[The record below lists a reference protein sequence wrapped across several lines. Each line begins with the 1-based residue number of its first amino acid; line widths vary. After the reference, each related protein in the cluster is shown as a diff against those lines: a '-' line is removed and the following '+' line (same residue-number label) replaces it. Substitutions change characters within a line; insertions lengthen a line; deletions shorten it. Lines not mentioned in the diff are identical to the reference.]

1 MELRDEILPRAQ
13 NIQSR
18 LDRQTIETE
27 EVWAAH
33 RGLEGDEGLEPVQPA
48 VGSGC
53 PACPPPSGPFLLTW
67 TSCLPPCP
75 PPLTTLVWSPLQ
87 VNKTLKATL
96 QALLEVVAS
105 DDGDVL
111 DSFQT
116 SPSTESLKST
126 SSDPGSRQA
135 GRRRGQQQETET
147 FYLTVGRA
155 GLVGGTRGGIAGA
168 EGGAQARANTW
179 GSSWGCPEAPGVS
192 EWTEHPRQAAG
203 QAREAAGGPSA
214 RWAQCCPLPRLS
226 PAQDPI

>member
-1 MELRDEILPRAQ
+1 MPRESWHLLPKHSPQPPGRHPLQVAEICVEMELQDEIVPRAQ

-27 EVWAAH
+27 E
-33 RGLEGDEGLEPVQPA
+33 
-48 VGSGC
+48 
-53 PACPPPSGPFLLTW
+53 
-67 TSCLPPCP
+67 
-75 PPLTTLVWSPLQ
+75 

-147 FYLTVGRA
+147 FYLTKLQEYLSGRSILA
-155 GLVGGTRGGIAGA
+155 KLQAKHEKLQEALQRGDK
-168 EGGAQARANTW
+168 EEREM
-179 GSSWGCPEAPGVS
+179 SWTQYTQRKFQKS
-192 EWTEHPRQAAG
+192 RHPRPSSQYN
-203 QAREAAGGPSA
+203 QRLFGGDMEKFIQVLALPHMPAHLYMLVFLQPWVTSVTRASA
-214 RWAQCCPLPRLS
+214 
-226 PAQDPI
+226 

>member
-1 MELRDEILPRAQ
+1 M
-13 NIQSR
+13 
-18 LDRQTIETE
+18 
-27 EVWAAH
+27 
-33 RGLEGDEGLEPVQPA
+33 
-48 VGSGC
+48 
-53 PACPPPSGPFLLTW
+53 
-67 TSCLPPCP
+67 
-75 PPLTTLVWSPLQ
+75 
-87 VNKTLKATL
+87 NKTLKATL

-155 GLVGGTRGGIAGA
+155 GLVGGTRGGVTGA
-168 EGGAQARANTW
+168 EGGAQARANTL
-179 GSSWGCPEAPGVS
+179 GSSWGCLEAPGVS
-192 EWTEHPRQAAG
+192 EWTEHPRQVAG

-214 RWAQCCPLPRLS
+214 RWAQ
-226 PAQDPI
+226 DPM